1 MTKGEKTMQEVTKR
15 SYGVDVSSHN
25 GTDLSSLAR
34 AGAKFALV
42 KTSEGLDYRNPK
54 AQDQINSAKDNGMM
68 VSGYHYARFSAN
80 SGVAV
85 QEGHYAVNSAVA
97 VGLPKGSYLA
107 CDWET
112 GSGNVTNQG
121 YEASANAVLAFL
133 DVIVAAGYKPLLYSG
148 KSLLTNNMNVKKI
161 TAKYGSCLWVASYK
175 TMNRQDTADF
185 GYFPSMDNIAIWQF
199 SSNWYGL
206 NVDANITLIDLKS
219 DVPAL
224 KPQPSNPAPTKST
237 AKTWTD
243 VQGMIWHEEKGTF
256 ITGGAINLRW
266 GATTQSTIIA
276 QLPAGSVVK
285 YNAWA
290 RDKAGRVWLQQPRP
304 NGKNAYIVG
313 RVGNEAWGTFK

>member
-1 MTKGEKTMQEVTKR
+1 MEVAKR
-15 SYGVDVSSHN
+15 SYGVDVSSFQ
-25 GTDLSSLAR
+25 GTDLTKYANL
-34 AGAKFALV
+34 GAKYAFV
-42 KTSEGLDYRNPK
+42 KVSEGLDYRNPK
-54 AQDQINSAKDNGMM
+54 AQAQIKSAKDNGMM

-80 SGVAV
+80 SDVAV

-148 KSLLTNNMNVKKI
+148 KSLLTNNVNVKKI
-161 TAKYGSCLWVASYK
+161 TDKYGTCLWVASYK
-175 TMNRQDTADF
+175 TMNRQDAADF

-219 DVPAL
+219 DAPSL
-224 KPQPSNPAPTKST
+224 KPQSSNPAPAKPT

-243 VQGMIWHEEKGTF
+243 VQGMTWHEEHGTF

-266 GATTQSTIIA
+266 GASTESMLITT
-276 QLPAGSVVK
+276 LPAGSVVK

-290 RDKAGRVWLQQPRP
+290 RDSAGRVWLQQPRGS
-304 NGKNAYIVG
+304 NHYGYLVG
-313 RVGNEAWGTFK
+313 RVGNDAWGTFK

>member
-1 MTKGEKTMQEVTKR
+1 MQVAKR
-15 SYGVDVSSHN
+15 SYGVDVSSFQ
-25 GTDLSSLAR
+25 GTDLAKYANL
-34 AGAKFALV
+34 GAKYAFV
-42 KTSEGLDYRNPK
+42 KVSEGLDYRNPK
-54 AQDQINSAKDNGMM
+54 AQAQINSAKDNGMM

-148 KSLLTNNMNVKKI
+148 KSLLTNNINVKKI
-161 TAKYGSCLWVASYK
+161 TAKYGTCLWIASYK

-206 NVDANITLIDLKS
+206 DVDANITLIDLKS
-219 DVPAL
+219 DVPSL
-224 KPQPSNPAPTKST
+224 KPQTSNPASAKPT

-243 VQGMIWHEEKGTF
+243 VQGMTWHAEDGTF

-266 GATTQSTIIA
+266 GANTDSMLITT
-276 QLPAGSVVK
+276 LPAGSVVK

-290 RDKAGRVWLQQPRP
+290 RDGAGRVWLQQPRGS
-304 NGKNAYIVG
+304 NHYGYLVG
-313 RVGNEAWGTFK
+313 RVGNDAWGTFK

>member
-1 MTKGEKTMQEVTKR
+1 MEVAKR
-15 SYGVDVSSHN
+15 SYGVDVSSFQ
-25 GTDLSSLAR
+25 GTDLAKYANL
-34 AGAKFALV
+34 GAKYAFV
-42 KTSEGLDYRNPK
+42 KVSEGLDYRNPK
-54 AQDQINSAKDNGMM
+54 AQAQIKSAKDNGMM

-80 SGVAV
+80 SDVAV

-121 YEASANAVLAFL
+121 YEASAGAILAFL
-133 DVIVAAGYKPLLYSG
+133 DVIVEAGYKPLLYSG
-148 KSLLTNNMNVKKI
+148 KSLLTNNVNTKKI
-161 TAKYGSCLWVASYK
+161 TAKYGTCLWVASYK

-206 NVDANITLIDLKS
+206 DVDANITLIDLKS
-219 DVPAL
+219 DVPSL
-224 KPQPSNPAPTKST
+224 KPQSSNPAPDKPTG
-237 AKTWTD
+237 KTWTD
-243 VQGMIWHEEKGTF
+243 VQGMTWHEEHGTF

-266 GATTQSTIIA
+266 GASTESMLITT
-276 QLPAGSVVK
+276 LPAGSVVK

-290 RDKAGRVWLQQPRP
+290 RDSAGRVWLQQPRGS
-304 NGKNAYIVG
+304 NHYGYLVG
-313 RVGNEAWGTFK
+313 RVGNDAWGTFK

>member
-1 MTKGEKTMQEVTKR
+1 MQVAKR
-15 SYGVDVSSHN
+15 SYGIDVSSFQ
-25 GTDLSSLAR
+25 GTDLTKYANL
-34 AGAKFALV
+34 GAKYVFV
-42 KTSEGLDYRNPK
+42 KVSEGLDYCNPK
-54 AQDQINSAKDNGMM
+54 AQAQIKSAKDNGMM

-107 CDWET
+107 CDWEN
-112 GSGNVTNQG
+112 GSGNATNQG
-121 YEASANAVLAFL
+121 YEGSANAVLAFL

-148 KSLLTNNMNVKKI
+148 KALLTNNVNVKKI
-161 TAKYGSCLWVASYK
+161 TDKYGTCLWVASYK

-206 NVDANITLIDLKS
+206 DVDANVTLIDLKS
-219 DVPAL
+219 DVPSL
-224 KPQPSNPAPTKST
+224 KPQPSNPAPAKPT

-243 VQGMIWHEEKGTF
+243 VQGMTWHAEDGTF

-266 GATTQSTIIA
+266 GASTESMLITT
-276 QLPAGSVVK
+276 LPAGSVVK

-290 RDKAGRVWLQQPRP
+290 RDSAGRVWLQQPRGS
-304 NGKNAYIVG
+304 NHYGYLVG
-313 RVGNEAWGTFK
+313 RVGNDAWGTFK

>member
-1 MTKGEKTMQEVTKR
+1 MTVAKR
-15 SYGVDVSSHN
+15 SYGVDVSSFQ
-25 GTDLSSLAR
+25 GTDLSKYATL
-34 AGAKFALV
+34 GAKYAFV
-42 KTSEGLDYRNPK
+42 KVSEGLDYRNPK
-54 AQDQINSAKDNGMM
+54 AQAQIKSAKDNGMM
-68 VSGYHYARFSAN
+68 VGGYHYARFSAN

-85 QEGHYAVNSAVA
+85 QEGHYAVSSAVA

-112 GSGNVTNQG
+112 DSGNVTNQG
-121 YEASANAVLAFL
+121 YEASADAILAFL
-133 DVIVAAGYKPLLYSG
+133 DAIVAAGYKPLVYSG
-148 KSLLTNNMNVKKI
+148 KSLLTNNVNVKKI
-161 TAKYGSCLWVASYK
+161 TAKYGTCLWVASYK

-185 GYFPSMDNIAIWQF
+185 GWFPSMDNVAIWQF

-206 NVDANITLIDLKS
+206 SVDANITLIDLKS
-219 DVPAL
+219 DMPAPAP
-224 KPQPSNPAPTKST
+224 KPQPSNPDS

-243 VQGMIWHEEKGTF
+243 VQGMTWHAEDGTF

-276 QLPAGSVVK
+276 QLPAESVVK

-290 RDKAGRVWLQQPRP
+290 RDNAGRVWLQQPRP
-304 NGKNAYIVG
+304 NGKNAYLVG

>member
-1 MTKGEKTMQEVTKR
+1 MTVAKR
-15 SYGVDVSSHN
+15 SYGIDVSSHN
-25 GTDLSSLAR
+25 EADLSKFASL
-34 AGAKFALV
+34 GAKYALV
-42 KTSEGLDYRNPK
+42 KVSEGLDYRNPK
-54 AQDQINSAKDNGMM
+54 AQAQINSAKDKGMM
-68 VSGYHYARFSAN
+68 VSGYHYARFGAN

-121 YEASANAVLAFL
+121 YETSADAILAFL
-133 DVIVAAGYKPLLYSG
+133 DVIVEAGYKPLLYSG
-148 KSLLTNNMNVKKI
+148 KSLLTNNVNAKKI
-161 TAKYGSCLWVASYK
+161 TAKYGTCLWVASYK

-185 GYFPSMDNIAIWQF
+185 GWFPSMDNVAIWQF

-206 NVDANITLIDLKS
+206 DVDANITLIDLTS
-219 DVPAL
+219 DAPAL
-224 KPQPSNPAPTKST
+224 KPQSSNPAPAKST

-243 VQGMIWHEEKGTF
+243 VQGMTWHSENGTF

-290 RDKAGRVWLQQPRP
+290 RDSAGRVWLQQPRP
-304 NGKNAYIVG
+304 NGKNAYLVG

>member
-1 MTKGEKTMQEVTKR
+1 MEVEKR
-15 SYGVDVSSHN
+15 SYGVDVSSFQ
-25 GTDLSSLAR
+25 GTDLSSMGK
-34 AGAKFALV
+34 AGAKFAIV
-42 KTSEGLDYRNPK
+42 KLSEGLDYRNPK
-54 AQDQINSAKDNGMM
+54 AQAQINSAKDNGMM

-148 KSLLTNNMNVKKI
+148 KSLLTNNINVKKI
-161 TAKYGSCLWVASYK
+161 TAKYGTCLWVASYK
-175 TMNRQDTADF
+175 TMDPQDTADF
-185 GYFPSMDNIAIWQF
+185 GWFPSMDNVAIWQF
-199 SSNWYGL
+199 TSNWHGL
-206 NVDANITLIDLKS
+206 DVDGNISLIGLKS
-219 DVPAL
+219 DAPSL
-224 KPQPSNPAPTKST
+224 KPQPSKPTHAKPTST
-237 AKTWTD
+237 ERTWTD
-243 VQGMIWHEEKGTF
+243 VQGMTWHSEDGTF

-266 GATTQSTIIA
+266 GASTESMLITT
-276 QLPAGSVVK
+276 LPAGSVVK

-290 RDKAGRVWLQQPRP
+290 RDSAGRVWLQQPRGS
-304 NGKNAYIVG
+304 NHYGYLVG
-313 RVGNEAWGTFK
+313 RVGNEPWGTFK

>member
-1 MTKGEKTMQEVTKR
+1 MTVAKR
-15 SYGVDVSSHN
+15 SYGIDVSSFQE
-25 GTDLSSLAR
+25 TDLTKYANL
-34 AGAKFALV
+34 GAKYAFV
-42 KTSEGLDYRNPK
+42 KVSEGLDYRNPK
-54 AQDQINSAKDNGMM
+54 AEAQIKSAKDNGMM

-112 GSGNVTNQG
+112 GSGNATNQG
-121 YEASANAVLAFL
+121 YEASADAILAFL
-133 DVIVAAGYKPLLYSG
+133 DVIVEAGYKPLLYSG
-148 KSLLTNNMNVKKI
+148 KSLLTNNVNVKKI
-161 TAKYGSCLWVASYK
+161 TAKYGTCLWVASYK

-206 NVDANITLIDLKS
+206 DVDANITLIDLKS
-219 DVPAL
+219 DAPSL
-224 KPQPSNPAPTKST
+224 KPQSSNPA

-243 VQGMIWHEEKGTF
+243 VQGMTWHSEEGTF
-256 ITGGAINLRW
+256 VTGGAINLRW

-285 YNAWA
+285 YNAWS
-290 RDKAGRVWLQQPRP
+290 RDNAGRVWLQQPRP

>member
-1 MTKGEKTMQEVTKR
+1 MQAAKR
-15 SYGVDVSSHN
+15 SYGVDVSSFQ
-25 GTDLSSLAR
+25 GTDLTKYANL
-34 AGAKFALV
+34 GAKYAFV
-42 KTSEGLDYRNPK
+42 KVSEGLDYRNPK
-54 AQDQINSAKDNGMM
+54 AEAQINSAKDNGMM

-80 SGVAV
+80 GGVAV

-107 CDWET
+107 CDWES

-148 KSLLTNNMNVKKI
+148 KSLLTNNINVKKI
-161 TAKYGSCLWVASYK
+161 TAKYGTCLWIASYK
-175 TMNRQDTADF
+175 TMDRQDTADF

-206 NVDANITLIDLKS
+206 DVDANITLIDLKS
-219 DVPAL
+219 DATAP
-224 KPQPSNPAPTKST
+224 KPQPSNTSPVKPTST
-237 AKTWTD
+237 ERTWTD
-243 VQGMIWHEEKGTF
+243 VQGMTWHAEDGTF

-266 GATTQSTIIA
+266 GASTESMLITT
-276 QLPAGSVVK
+276 LPAGSVVK

-290 RDKAGRVWLQQPRP
+290 RDSAGRVWLQQPRGS
-304 NGKNAYIVG
+304 NHYGYLVG
-313 RVGNEAWGTFK
+313 RVGNDPWGTFK